1 MRAVPRV
8 ASAWPSDEAVG
19 PGGFDII
26 GPAAVPPPLAPSDP
40 VAGRMA
46 TGHPQP
52 IAQAADFERV
62 LRTRSRGQTQHF
74 AVHHLPDRPSLSA
87 RARRGAER
95 AVVVRKLSTAG
106 APGSDMPVDDS
117 SVTAPAAAS
126 NRVVAAPDR
135 LWLGAVVPKRHARR
149 AVTRTLLKRQIRGA
163 LERHAAAL
171 APGLWVVRL
180 RAPFDKAQF
189 PSAASDQLKRVAR
202 AELDALF
209 DAATA
214 R

>member
-1 MRAVPRV
+1 PSSMRAAPRA

-26 GPAAVPPPLAPSDP
+26 GPAAVPPPRDP
-40 VAGRMA
+40 LAGRMA

-95 AVVVRKLSTAG
+95 AAVVRKLSTAG
-106 APGSDMPVDDS
+106 APESDKPVDDS
-117 SVTAPAAAS
+117 S
-126 NRVVAAPDR
+126 
-135 LWLGAVVPKRHARR
+135 
-149 AVTRTLLKRQIRGA
+149 
-163 LERHAAAL
+163 
-171 APGLWVVRL
+171 
-180 RAPFDKAQF
+180 
-189 PSAASDQLKRVAR
+189 
-202 AELDALF
+202 
-209 DAATA
+209 
-214 R
+214 